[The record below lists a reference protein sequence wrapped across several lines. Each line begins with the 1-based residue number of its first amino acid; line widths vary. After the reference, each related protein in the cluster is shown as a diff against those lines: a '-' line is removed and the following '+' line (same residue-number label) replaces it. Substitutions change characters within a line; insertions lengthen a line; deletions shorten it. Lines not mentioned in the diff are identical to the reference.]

1 MRTEYGALLEK
12 LSSYYDRTA
21 FDGFS
26 HFAGMRG
33 YRYSRQPKLR
43 MLIVGRSVNGWPSA
57 SEGLSAAEFGKH
69 MESIFLD
76 DACNGFS
83 WIKRDTDT
91 GCFTNGEDYHIS
103 RSDFWNY
110 SEAVWR
116 SLDEL
121 TGNHAEITDG
131 RWFECIAW
139 TNLYKIT
146 EKGKTPGLRMT
157 RLQHDES
164 AAILRE
170 EIERLLPTFI
180 LMEIG
185 YSWFSAF
192 SGLFSSVSAVSDSVV
207 EATAE
212 FQGIP
217 VVVTARPERMRK
229 EEFRDRVIRYPYNWR

>member
-1 MRTEYGALLEK
+1 MEAIF
-12 LSSYYDRTA
+12 
-21 FDGFS
+21 FDE
-26 HFAGMRG
+26 AG
-33 YRYSRQPKLR
+33 
-43 MLIVGRSVNGWPSA
+43 
-57 SEGLSAAEFGKH
+57 
-69 MESIFLD
+69 
-76 DACNGFS
+76 NGFS

-91 GCFTNGEDYHIS
+91 GCFTNGEDYHIR

-116 SLDEL
+116 GLDEL

-170 EIERLLPTFI
+170 EIERFSPTFI
-180 LMEIG
+180 LMETG
-185 YSWFSAF
+185 YS
-192 SGLFSSVSAVSDSVV
+192 
-207 EATAE
+207 
-212 FQGIP
+212 
-217 VVVTARPERMRK
+217 
-229 EEFRDRVIRYPYNWR
+229 